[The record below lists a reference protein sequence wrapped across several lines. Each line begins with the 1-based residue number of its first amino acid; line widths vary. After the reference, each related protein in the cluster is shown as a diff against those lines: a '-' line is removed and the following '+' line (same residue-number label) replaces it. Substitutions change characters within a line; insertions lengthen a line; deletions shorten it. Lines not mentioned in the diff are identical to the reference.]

1 MQERS
6 FLKRIGLGAVV
17 IGLTGAIAL
26 SASDVSAAAAA
37 NPEDESAVEMN
48 APASDP
54 SAVKGDEQKRHHKF
68 RLFEDA
74 SRIIGIDEQELKK
87 QLHAGKSLAEVAQS
101 KGISEVDLIDRLL
114 AVRVQKID
122 EAVKAGKIPQEK
134 ADRVKDQLP
143 QRLKEFV
150 NKKDWK
156 EWKGPK
162 EHDPKGHDSKRTDSP
177 AADEEDSALNAA
189 D

>member
-1 MQERS
+1 MQERN
-6 FLKRIGLGAVV
+6 LLRRIGQVAVV
-17 IGLTGAIAL
+17 IGLSGTIVL
-26 SASDVSAAAAA
+26 SSSDVSAAAAA
-37 NPEDESAVEMN
+37 APEDGSAVEMT
-48 APASDP
+48 APATDP
-54 SAVKGDEQKRHHKF
+54 SAAKGDEKKRHHKRF

-162 EHDPKGHDSKRTDSP
+162 GHEKGHDSKRTDSP
-177 AADEEDSALNAA
+177 ASDREESILNAA